1 MLKSLSL
8 ENFRGFSEHRIEFGP
23 ETILIGQNNAG
34 KTTAIEALRV
44 LSVCQT
50 RAATANLIAC
60 PPWLDGHCTGTGF
73 RVSLETI
80 DFDFTNVQHSYNRDR
95 PAVIRAKNSNHTEVH
110 VYLGQSSD
118 EIFCQLKLSQN
129 KTVHQRSEMISKSFG
144 KTKVMPPIGTLLP
157 HERAIAKD
165 RLNRYLDGYLAYRH
179 FRNQLYERPSDYR
192 LFRELIES
200 TWPGLKIQHFE
211 NDHGESRNE
220 FSLLVREGRFTSEV
234 SWHGHGLQAWM
245 QTMWFL
251 ARVDKKSTVVL
262 DEPDVYLHADL
273 QRKLI
278 KVIEGLDFPQSII
291 ATHSPEIIG
300 DVPFQNVTV
309 VQKRER
315 VSKPSSNATDI
326 QKALRGMGS
335 IHSIQLAKIAQ
346 SGLILLVEGDDRP
359 FLTDV
364 AYKMGSRFF
373 DGFSRIA
380 IQEIKGKG
388 NWQHAI
394 GAAKSLAL
402 ASDGEISTVL
412 LLDRDYMLDNERDGF
427 YQKSVAEGLVLKIWS
442 RKEIENYFVCPK
454 VISRY
459 VAKQIE
465 SDVNP
470 SIIEAALDEIEKE
483 MFEDVILSFADVLQ
497 KATTPRIEP
506 KTAFN
511 RAKALV
517 EKRVADGERIFQI
530 ACGKDVIS
538 KLSKFSQDEFGVS
551 FSPLSLCKEMREIE
565 IPGEVRELVRTICD
579 PTNISVNSFC
589 DHLGLRHHF
598 T

>member
-1 MLKSLSL
+1 VLKSLTL
-8 ENFRGFSEHRIEFGP
+8 DNFRGFSEHRIEFGP

-50 RAATANLIAC
+50 RAKTASLGNC
-60 PPWLDGHCTGTGF
+60 PTWLDGQCTGAGF
-73 RVSLETI
+73 KVSLETI

-95 PAVIRAKNSNHTEVH
+95 PAIIRAKNSNHSEVH
-110 VYLGQSSD
+110 IYIGQSPD

-129 KTVHQRSEMISKSFG
+129 KTVHQRSDMISKSFG
-144 KTKVMPPIGTLLP
+144 KTKVMPPIGSLLA
-157 HERAIAKD
+157 HERSIAKD
-165 RLNRYLDGYLAYRH
+165 RLNRYIDGYLAYRH
-179 FRNQLYERPSDYR
+179 FRNQLWERPADYR
-192 LFRELIES
+192 LFRDLIEG

-211 NDHGESRNE
+211 NDHGETRNE
-220 FSLLVREGRFTSEV
+220 FSLLVREGRFTSEI

-251 ARVDKKSTVVL
+251 ARVDKSSTVVL

-315 VSKPSSNATDI
+315 ASRPSGNATEI
-326 QKALRGMGS
+326 QNALKGMGS
-335 IHSIQLAKIAQ
+335 LHSIQLAKIAQ
-346 SGLILLVEGDDRP
+346 TGLIFFVEGDDRP

-388 NWQHAI
+388 NWQYAI
-394 GAAKSLAL
+394 GASKSLCA
-402 ASDGEISTVL
+402 ASNGEISTVL
-412 LLDRDYMLDNERDGF
+412 LLDRDFMLDQERDHF
-427 YQKSVAEGLVLKIWS
+427 YKRSSDEGLILKIWNK
-442 RKEIENYFVCPK
+442 KEIENYFICPK
-454 VISRY
+454 IVARYISKY
-459 VAKQIE
+459 IEGHVDPAVVQI
-465 SDVNP
+465 
-470 SIIEAALDEIEKE
+470 ALDEIEKE
-483 MFEDVILSFADVLQ
+483 IAEDVILSFADVLQ

-506 KTAFN
+506 KTAFR

-517 EKRVADGERIFQI
+517 DDRVASGERLTDI

-538 KLSKFSQDEFGVS
+538 KLSKFAQDKFGVS
-551 FSPLSLCKEMREIE
+551 FSPLSLCKEMRESE
-565 IPGEVRELVRTICD
+565 IPEELKELVRGVCD
-579 PTNISVNSFC
+579 PSTISVTSFC
-589 DHLGLRHHF
+589 HA
-598 T
+598 